1 MGWEHDMAR
10 ELRSR
15 DNKTGAAWFRG
26 EVLSPVPQEDEK
38 GEVTYVGPL
47 IVSCFDGQVMLRS
60 EQLMM
65 LAGVPAA
72 AGIPRLYKGISVALA
87 GNLFSGDAGSLKI
100 LILGVV
106 QNAV

>member
-38 GEVTYVGPL
+38 GEVTYVGP
-47 IVSCFDGQVMLRS
+47 SS
-60 EQLMM
+60 S
-65 LAGVPAA
+65 PALT
-72 AGIPRLYKGISVALA
+72 GR
-87 GNLFSGDAGSLKI
+87 
-100 LILGVV
+100 
-106 QNAV
+106 